1 MELEGWTNDRLV
13 PERLARL
20 NKSEWVYGIPNAS
33 VVMASF
39 LHGGAH
45 GPAIHLFR
53 LERLI
58 RQPGP
63 THRDR
68 RDRAPFAP

>member
-20 NKSEWVYGIPNAS
+20 NKTEWAYGIPNAS

-39 LHGGAH
+39 LHG
-45 GPAIHLFR
+45 
-53 LERLI
+53 
-58 RQPGP
+58 
-63 THRDR
+63 
-68 RDRAPFAP
+68 